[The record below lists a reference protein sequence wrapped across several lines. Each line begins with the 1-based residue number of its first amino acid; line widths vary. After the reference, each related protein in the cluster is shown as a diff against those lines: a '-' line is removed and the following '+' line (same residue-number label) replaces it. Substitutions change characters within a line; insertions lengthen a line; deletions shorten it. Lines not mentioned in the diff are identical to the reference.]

1 MSTQK
6 YKEPSGFRGYIFSR
20 SINGNFI
27 PQRVQNLVIKDFANR
42 KNLFF
47 KLSSTEYIMND
58 CYLMLNALIKELKSL
73 QGVIFYSFEM
83 LPASKKKREE
93 LIKKILLK
101 KKILYFALEEI
112 KISNIKDFK
121 KLNTI
126 LKLKSETDKV
136 KNLKL

>member
-83 LPASKKKREE
+83 LPTSKKKREE